1 MSNWKKIK
9 RNPEMKGS
17 RVTFNFFHSL
27 SFLNLGTTFRYNLY
41 VTALI
46 KVGKLSHLKKTI
58 ATA

>member
-1 MSNWKKIK
+1 MK